1 MSHVYFAYLSFGD
14 VVAPIGAAAH
24 HVGEGRFLLVSIS
37 RVCSFFAAV
46 SVDTVGP
53 AVLWGT
59 DGNYRLITLFQP
71 W

>member
-1 MSHVYFAYLSFGD
+1 MYYVYCAYLSFGD

-37 RVCSFFAAV
+37 RVCAFFAALSAV
-46 SVDTVGP
+46 TVGP
-53 AVLWGT
+53 VVLRGI
-59 DGNYRLITLFQP
+59 DGNYRVITLFQP